1 MVDCYLSLS
10 SRLHTVISVSLP
22 HTYVPASILNSD
34 PVFLF
39 FSRIVLALSK
49 LTWFVDIQSHV
60 SLSIE
65 ERSRLCGCLNYE
77 KLSLAVCK
85 ELAKNPRIP
94 PRIAVQALISQQSR
108 VPKESDYCNNLSTSS
123 TTQMVLYNDA
133 ENFLEENEDMRQN
146 LTRMQ
151 WRVVELEKECREMK
165 GHMSKLVRHNVLT
178 IPSHNRTLPRLC

>member
-1 MVDCYLSLS
+1 MFPLPYL
-10 SRLHTVISVSLP
+10 
-22 HTYVPASILNSD
+22 ILTQ
-34 PVFLF
+34 VFLL
-39 FSRIVLALSK
+39 FSRIVVLALSI

-94 PRIAVQALISQQSR
+94 PRIAVQALISQQSK
-108 VPKESDYCNNLSTSS
+108 VPEELDYCDNLSTSG
-123 TTQMVLYNDA
+123 TTQIVLYNDKDNDA
-133 ENFLEENEDMRQN
+133 ESFLEENEDMRQN
-146 LTRMQ
+146 LSRMQ
-151 WRVVELEKECREMK
+151 WRVVELEKVCRETK
-165 GHMSKLVRHNVLT
+165 GLMSKLVRHNVLT